1 MRLSFRGAG
10 RLAATLS
17 TVLYRLRLPDR
28 PSWPS
33 DRPVLIAVNHRSL
46 LDSVV
51 GFHAFLRWD
60 MQPHF
65 LVHQRYFSHPLLRRL
80 LESTGC
86 VPAAGDSSSLDL
98 MRTVRD
104 LMLDGRHVLIMPEGR
119 VVRPHDWIDGM
130 GSAERGVAAIVR
142 MTKPVVMAVG
152 MVGTDDVWHPDRP
165 RPRLRIGPARPE
177 VVVTV
182 EMLDPDP
189 TQRPDEILAEVET
202 AMRHL
207 IAASTAL
214 RRPPSNPF

>member
-1 MRLSFRGAG
+1 VRLGFRRAG

-17 TVLYRLRLPDR
+17 MLLYRLNLPDR

-33 DRPVLIAVNHRSL
+33 DRPLLIAVNHRSL

-60 MQPHF
+60 MEPHF
-65 LVHQRYFSHPLLRRL
+65 LVHQRYFAHPVLRRL

-98 MRTVRD
+98 MRTVRE

-130 GSAERGVAAIVR
+130 GRAERGVAAIVR
-142 MTKPVVMAVG
+142 MTRPMVMAVG
-152 MVGTDDVWHPDRP
+152 MIGTDDVWHPDQP
-165 RPRLRIGPARPE
+165 RPRIRLGKARPE
-177 VVVTV
+177 VVITV

-189 TQRPDEILAEVET
+189 TEGPERILATIES
-202 AMRHL
+202 AMRQL
-207 IAASTAL
+207 IARSAA
-214 RRPPSNPF
+214 RRLPPSD